1 LRLSDHIIAEI
12 GQTNDVEGIFANMA
26 KSVRQAER
34 FELSDDVAIAA
45 YRLTQ
50 SKPTTLLKA
59 LPLTR
64 APFRK
69 MWFEWRGGASTRT
82 GWIPPENRR
91 DESIAPDPIKQ
102 GALVETD
109 ETGQR
114 GIMTF
119 AWVHKTKPERV
130 GDVTYS
136 PVNISPLGTLFNWQQ
151 DAVIALDAMAA
162 LRQRYPTETERI
174 QPAALL
180 DLLLTT
186 RYSRKL
192 SDDDLKKWMER
203 SWFQDWAR
211 HAKNPDEREAL
222 RELGNHAMPFVSPH
236 GVGFTGWCAGRALT
250 NEKMMNTFLNS
261 VVAQSW
267 EKDIEGES
275 PMIETIIAMMNS
287 RNPPLEHR
295 FVDLT
300 ALNKSRTKMKRPT
313 FLPYRTT
320 HLKLSQ
326 AQARAFRAG
335 IMTREEAGLHSV
347 RGHFKIRKSGVFWW
361 SPFYRG
367 LPGKEVERKEYVV
380 S

>member
-1 LRLSDHIIAEI
+1 MRLSDHILAEC
-12 GQTNDVEGIFANMA
+12 GKTNDIEGMFTNMA
-26 KSVRQAER
+26 ASIRQAER
-34 FELSDDVAIAA
+34 FELSDDVTIAA

-50 SKPTTLLKA
+50 SKPTTLLNT
-59 LPLTR
+59 LPLIR
-64 APFRK
+64 APYRK

-82 GWIPPENRR
+82 GWIPPEKRR
-91 DESIAPDPIKQ
+91 DVNIAPDPLKQ

-114 GIMTF
+114 GIITF
-119 AWVHKTKPERV
+119 AWVHKIRPERV
-130 GDVTYS
+130 GDTLYS
-136 PVNISPLGTLFNWQQ
+136 PVSICPLGMLFNWEK
-151 DAVIALDAMAA
+151 DAIVSRDAMAT
-162 LRQRYPTETERI
+162 LRKRYPTITEKHM
-174 QPAALL
+174 PAALM
-180 DLLLTT
+180 DTLLTT
-186 RYSRKL
+186 RYSKQL
-192 SDDDLKKWMER
+192 SDEDLQKWMER
-203 SWFQDWAR
+203 SWFQDWAK
-211 HAKNPDEREAL
+211 HAKQAREREAL

-236 GVGFTGWCAGRALT
+236 ATGFVGWCAGQALS
-250 NEKMMNTFLNS
+250 NEKLLHSFLNN
-261 VVAQSW
+261 VVSQSW

-275 PMIETIIAMMNS
+275 PMIETIIAMMNT
-287 RNPPLEHR
+287 RNPPIEHR
-295 FVDLT
+295 FVDLI
-300 ALNKSRTKMKRPT
+300 ALNKSRAKMKRPT

-361 SPFYRG
+361 TPFWRG